1 MKTGLLLASGI
12 AVAFAQSCEAHGLW
26 AWLGVIFEVIVIF
39 NLASLLVVLASRFGF
54 VGIRRIWA
62 LGARKLHKSL

>member
-26 AWLGVIFEVIVIF
+26 GWVRVIFEVILVF
-39 NLASLLVVLASRFGF
+39 NLASLLVVLASRIRGFGL
-54 VGIRRIWA
+54 RHLWA
-62 LGARKLHKSL
+62 LGARKFR